1 MLRYIDE
8 VFVTICFILFIS
20 LICIRQIPKAAKYIL
35 LYLFLL
41 GAIGLTSGFV
51 NNNPAH
57 VTLLGIF
64 DYVKNFLIIP
74 LFGVLYVQEKR
85 AIILY
90 NILHL
95 LALFLCVVAI
105 IQEITFLSGIPVTM
119 VGVTTAITRQGF
131 LRTPSLMGNPNVFG
145 LYSLMFLVLHISLK
159 RRFSWQALL
168 LATGVILSLSRMSF
182 LSFLLTMPLI
192 LMKIK
197 GKNISRLVIILILAV
212 FCLMVLIG
220 NKLEKNM
227 IGEGRNSKFREYA
240 MVKSLEIWKD
250 HPFLGVG
257 PGRYGGPISMLC
269 DSPIYGKYGFSS
281 RWFTFMSKFNTID
294 QFWPQVIAEIG
305 IIGLFAFG
313 GFLFF
318 LCDVAEKEEYSAQSI
333 FKKRILAGLSVVPV
347 ILVVC
352 FIGSGQ
358 NLVSILLTY
367 SILFAVCL
375 RTQDRGTINYSQA
388 L

>member
-20 LICIRQIPKAAKYIL
+20 FIFIRQIPKSAKHIL
-35 LYLFLL
+35 LCLFLL

-64 DYVKNFLIIP
+64 DYVKNFLVIL
-74 LFGVLYVQEKR
+74 LFSAFCVREKR
-85 AIILY
+85 AVILY
-90 NILHL
+90 NVLHL
-95 LALFLCVVAI
+95 LALFLSVIAI
-105 IQEITFLSGIPVTM
+105 IQEIVFLLGIPVNK
-119 VGVTTAITRQGF
+119 VGVTTAIIRQG
-131 LRTPSLMGNPNVFG
+131 LIRTPSLMGNPNVFG
-145 LYSLMFLVLHISLK
+145 LYSLMFLVLHVSLK

-168 LATGVILSLSRMSF
+168 LTTAVILSLSRTAF
-182 LSFLLTMPLI
+182 LSFLLSMPLVLI
-192 LMKIK
+192 KIK
-197 GKNISRLVIILILAV
+197 GKSISWLVIILILAV
-212 FCLMVLIG
+212 FCSMVSIG

-257 PGRYGGPISMLC
+257 PGRYGGPISMLY
-269 DSPIYGKYGFSS
+269 DSPIYAKYGFSS
-281 RWFTFMSKFNTID
+281 KWFAFMSKFNTID

-305 IIGLFAFG
+305 TIGLFAFG

-318 LCDVAEKEEYSAQSI
+318 LCNVAEKEEYSAQSI

-367 SILFAVCL
+367 SILLAVCL